1 MTRDRRSQVP
11 RVHTVFDC
19 RHEEDIDIR
28 IDEHVR
34 IPEQV
39 RGLGK
44 CPACQG
50 KEGMVPVTGVAPGPG
65 GSELVLDSILM
76 MPVM

>member
-1 MTRDRRSQVP
+1 VA

-19 RHEEDIDIR
+19 KHERDVDVQID
-28 IDEHVR
+28 DDVQ

-44 CPACQG
+44 CPDCAG
-50 KEGMVPVTGVAPGPG
+50 YERSIAISGVAPGPG
-65 GSELVLDSILM
+65 GSTLVLDTILM
-76 MPVM
+76 MPQ